1 MKIPKTLFTYVVKDS
16 EININLFKRTFW
28 NDKNFPKIF
37 AFFEIINPT
46 AQEQEYLFIFNKKF
60 ELLLNSDLIRPICLW
75 RKERWKQHEVSSE
88 KYSSIV
94 IRLFPIFCQGITT
107 STVRNYFLKSIYE
120 KYYLG

>member
-16 EININLFKRTFW
+16 EITINLFRRTFW

-46 AQEQEYLFIFNKKF
+46 AQEQEYLFLFEKKF

-75 RKERWKQHEVSSE
+75 RKERWKRHEASSE
-88 KYSSIV
+88 KCSSIV
-94 IRLFPIFCQGITT
+94 IELFPIFCQGITT

-120 KYYLG
+120 NYYLK